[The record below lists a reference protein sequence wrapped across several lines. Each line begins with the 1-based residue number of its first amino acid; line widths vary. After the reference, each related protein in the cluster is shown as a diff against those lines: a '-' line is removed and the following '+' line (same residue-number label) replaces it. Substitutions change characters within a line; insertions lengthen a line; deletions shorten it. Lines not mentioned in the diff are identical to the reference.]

1 MKQIGEPQEQSF
13 LDHLEV
19 LRWHL
24 IRSVIA
30 ITVCM
35 VVAFIHP
42 RSYLIK

>member
-24 IRSVIA
+24 IRSAIA
-30 ITVCM
+30 IMCM
-35 VVAFIHP
+35 VAAFIHP
-42 RSYLIK
+42 ISYLIK